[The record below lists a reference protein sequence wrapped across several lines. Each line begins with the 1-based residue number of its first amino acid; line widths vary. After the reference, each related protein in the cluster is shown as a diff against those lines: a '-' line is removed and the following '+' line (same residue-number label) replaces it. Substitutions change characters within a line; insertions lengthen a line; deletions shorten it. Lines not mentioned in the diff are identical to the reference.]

1 LIFRLYVGSSYIC
14 IVKIESSGE
23 MTEMSVKERKRMER
37 QERREK
43 AKMGEMGFFDHLEE
57 LRWHII
63 RSFIAV
69 VVLAVIA
76 FIYQDFIF
84 TEIIFKPKMPEFWTN
99 RMLAK
104 AAAFFGTSGYSIDQ
118 KSLEII
124 NITVAGQFSTSMW
137 MALVAGIIVSS
148 PIIFWEFWK
157 FIKPALYDN
166 ERKVATGAV
175 FYTTFLFFLG
185 VLFGYYL
192 IVPLSIRFFGNYSIS
207 ETVTN
212 QITIT
217 SYISMVVSIC
227 LSSGVVFLLP
237 VITYSLSRV
246 GLLTPSF
253 MKTYRKHAI
262 VLLFL
267 LAAIITPPDVFSQ
280 FMVAIPLVLLYEFS
294 IFISAK
300 AVRIIERKEKESA

>member
-1 LIFRLYVGSSYIC
+1 MA
-14 IVKIESSGE
+14 E
-23 MTEMSVKERKRMER
+23 MTGKDSKRA
-37 QERREK
+37 ERREK
-43 AKMGEMGFFDHLEE
+43 REKAKIGEMGFFDHLEE

-76 FIYQDFIF
+76 FIFQDFIF
-84 TEIIFKPKMPEFWTN
+84 NEIIFKPKMPDFWTN

-104 AAAFFGTSGYSIDQ
+104 AAAFFGTSGYGAEQ
-118 KSLEII
+118 KGLEII
-124 NITVAGQFSTSMW
+124 NITVAGQFSMSMW
-137 MALVAGIIVSS
+137 TALVGGIIMAS

-157 FIKPALYDN
+157 FIKPALYEN
-166 ERKVATGAV
+166 EKKVASGAV
-175 FYTTFLFFLG
+175 FYTTFLFLIG
-185 VLFGYYL
+185 VLFGYFL

-207 ETVTN
+207 NSITN

-217 SYISMVVSIC
+217 SYISMVVSIV

-246 GLLTPSF
+246 GLLTPTF
-253 MKTYRKHAI
+253 MRTYRKHAI

-267 LAAIITPPDVFSQ
+267 LAAIITPPDIFSQ

-294 IFISAK
+294 ILVSGRAIRISEKK
-300 AVRIIERKEKESA
+300 ANPSV

>member
-1 LIFRLYVGSSYIC
+1 
-14 IVKIESSGE
+14 
-23 MTEMSVKERKRMER
+23 MTTMSEKERKKMER
-37 QERREK
+37 KERREK
-43 AKMGEMGFFDHLEE
+43 AKVGEMGFFDHLEE

-69 VVLAVIA
+69 VVLSVIA
-76 FIYQDFIF
+76 FIFQDFIF
-84 TEIIFKPKMPEFWTN
+84 TEIIFKPKMPDFWTN

-104 AAAFFGTSGYSIDQ
+104 AAAFFGTSGYEAKDV
-118 KSLEII
+118 SLEII
-124 NITVAGQFSTSMW
+124 NITVAGQFSMSMW
-137 MALVAGIIVSS
+137 TALVAGLIVAS

-175 FYTTFLFFLG
+175 FYTSFLFFLG
-185 VLFGYYL
+185 ILFGYFL
-192 IVPLSIRFFGNYSIS
+192 IVPLSIRFFGDYSIS

-246 GLLTPSF
+246 GLLTPTF

-267 LAAIITPPDVFSQ
+267 LSAIITPPDIFSQ
-280 FMVAIPLVLLYEFS
+280 FMVAIPLLVLYEFS
-294 IFISAK
+294 IFISAR
-300 AVRIIERKEKESA
+300 AVRIMEKKAQVST

>member
-1 LIFRLYVGSSYIC
+1 MA
-14 IVKIESSGE
+14 E
-23 MTEMSVKERKRMER
+23 MTEKERKRMEK

-43 AKMGEMGFFDHLEE
+43 AKAGEMGFFDHLEE

-69 VVLAVIA
+69 VVLGIIA
-76 FIYQDFIF
+76 FINQDFIF
-84 TEIIFKPKMPEFWTN
+84 NKIIFRPKMPDFWTN

-104 AAAFFGTSGYSIDQ
+104 AAAFFGTSGYSGDQ
-118 KSLEII
+118 KGLEII
-124 NITVAGQFSTSMW
+124 NITVAGQFSMSMW
-137 MALVAGIIVSS
+137 TALVAGIIVAS

-175 FYTTFLFFLG
+175 FYTSFLFFLG
-185 VLFGYYL
+185 NLFGYFL

-207 ETVTN
+207 DSITN

-217 SYISMVVSIC
+217 SYISMVVSIV

-267 LAAIITPPDVFSQ
+267 LSAIITPPDIFSQ
-280 FMVAIPLVLLYEFS
+280 FMVAIPLVVLYEFS
-294 IFISAK
+294 IFISAR
-300 AVRIIERKEKESA
+300 AIRINEKKTK

>member
-1 LIFRLYVGSSYIC
+1 MA
-14 IVKIESSGE
+14 E
-23 MTEMSVKERKRMER
+23 MTEKERKRMEKR
-37 QERREK
+37 ERREK
-43 AKMGEMGFFDHLEE
+43 AKIGEMGFFDHLEE

-69 VVLAVIA
+69 VVLAIIA
-76 FIYQDFIF
+76 FIFQDFIF

-104 AAAFFGTSGYSIDQ
+104 AAAFFGTSGYEA
-118 KSLEII
+118 KKVSLEII
-124 NITVAGQFSTSMW
+124 NITVAGQFSMSMW
-137 MALVAGIIVSS
+137 TALVAGIIMSS

-166 ERKVATGAV
+166 ERKVASGAV
-175 FYTTFLFFLG
+175 FYTTFLFLLG

-192 IVPLSIRFFGNYSIS
+192 IVPLSIRFFGDYSIS

-267 LAAIITPPDVFSQ
+267 LAAIITPPDIFSQ

-294 IFISAK
+294 IFISGRAIRISEKK
-300 AVRIIERKEKESA
+300 AAQSA

>member
-1 LIFRLYVGSSYIC
+1 
-14 IVKIESSGE
+14 
-23 MTEMSVKERKRMER
+23 
-37 QERREK
+37 
-43 AKMGEMGFFDHLEE
+43 
-57 LRWHII
+57 
-63 RSFIAV
+63 
-69 VVLAVIA
+69 
-76 FIYQDFIF
+76 
-84 TEIIFKPKMPEFWTN
+84 MPDFWTN

-104 AAAFFGTSGYSIDQ
+104 AAAFFGTSGYEA
-118 KSLEII
+118 KEVGLEII
-124 NITVAGQFSTSMW
+124 NITVAGQFSMSMW
-137 MALVAGIIVSS
+137 TALVAGLIVSS

-185 VLFGYYL
+185 VLFGYFL
-192 IVPLSIRFFGNYSIS
+192 IVPLSIRFFGDYSIS

-267 LAAIITPPDVFSQ
+267 VSAIITPPDVFSQ

-294 IFISAK
+294 IFISAR
-300 AVRIIERKEKESA
+300 AVRNMEKKSQVST

>member
-1 LIFRLYVGSSYIC
+1 MT
-14 IVKIESSGE
+14 E
-23 MTEMSVKERKRMER
+23 MTEKERKRAAR
-37 QERREK
+37 QEMREK
-43 AKMGEMGFFDHLEE
+43 AKMGEMSFFDHLEE

-63 RSFIAV
+63 RSFLAV

-76 FIYQDFIF
+76 FIFQDFIF
-84 TEIIFKPKMPEFWTN
+84 TEIIFRPKMPDFWTN

-104 AAAFFGTSGYSIDQ
+104 AAAFFGSSGYSEGV
-118 KSLEII
+118 KELEII
-124 NITVAGQFSTSMW
+124 NITVAGQFSMSMW
-137 MALVAGIIVSS
+137 TALVAGIIVAS

-175 FYTTFLFFLG
+175 FYTTFLFLLG
-185 VLFGYYL
+185 ILFGYFL

-207 ETVTN
+207 DSVTN
-212 QITIT
+212 QITII

-237 VITYSLSRV
+237 VISYSLSRV
-246 GLLTPSF
+246 GILTPSF
-253 MKTYRKHAI
+253 MRTYRKHAI

-267 LAAIITPPDVFSQ
+267 LAAIITPPDIFSQ

-294 IFISAK
+294 IFISGR
-300 AVRIIERKEKESA
+300 AVRINEKKANQTY